1 MQEAKLNTAPGNP
14 VIAAQINL
22 EQNFAFIEVHCY
34 GLVSILCICC
44 LLAFVYFIWLGPQI
58 NVSVVWNWSR
68 HQPKVIT
75 KEKLQRKRLPLLPIF
90 HQILAT
96 YTCIVAIFLSILS
109 LLLLVEVV
117 LIRSCYVLNVECTCM
132 VCVFNLK
139 HTIYSA
145 VFTHLLFSQTYQLRS
160 VEETTQAMAFDG
172 IILEVQFRKCCSLV
186 LANLMSMNTSGKNL
200 TTVTINLM
208 VTLRED
214 KNHSIS
220 SNKCPSLRP

>member
-1 MQEAKLNTAPGNP
+1 M
-14 VIAAQINL
+14 
-22 EQNFAFIEVHCY
+22 
-34 GLVSILCICC
+34 
-44 LLAFVYFIWLGPQI
+44 LA
-58 NVSVVWNWSR
+58 
-68 HQPKVIT
+68 
-75 KEKLQRKRLPLLPIF
+75 IF

-117 LIRSCYVLNVECTCM
+117 LIRSCYVLNVEYTCM

-200 TTVTINLM
+200 TTVTINLL

>member
-1 MQEAKLNTAPGNP
+1 MIEFFNAKMQEAKLNTAPGNP

-34 GLVSILCICC
+34 GLVSFLGICLFAGIC
-44 LLAFVYFIWLGPQI
+44 VFYMIG
-58 NVSVVWNWSR
+58 
-68 HQPKVIT
+68 T
-75 KEKLQRKRLPLLPIF
+75 
-90 HQILAT
+90 T
-96 YTCIVAIFLSILS
+96 YTCINGLKLKLSSAKSDNKGKIAEEKATIAGHLS
-109 LLLLVEVV
+109 SNSCYIHLYCCHLFVNPVMLLVEVV
-117 LIRSCYVLNVECTCM
+117 LIRSFYVLNVECTCL

-208 VTLRED
+208 VTLKGR
-214 KNHSIS
+214 
-220 SNKCPSLRP
+220 